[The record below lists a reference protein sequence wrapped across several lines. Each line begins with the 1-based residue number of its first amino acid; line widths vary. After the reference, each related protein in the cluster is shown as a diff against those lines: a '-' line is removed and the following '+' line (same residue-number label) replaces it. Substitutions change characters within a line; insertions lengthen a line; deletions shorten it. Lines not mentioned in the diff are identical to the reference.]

1 VSGAA
6 LLHFLRGAAERLRY
20 DCGPVAQGML
30 TRVVGMT
37 LEAVGIDAALGQ
49 RCVIA
54 GPAGRRIQAEVVGFA
69 AERVYLMPT
78 EKVSGLRP
86 GMRVRPVEFRA
97 DAPAG
102 DGLLGRVLGGSGE
115 PLDGRGPLSG
125 VRYVELEGPPI
136 NPLHRAP
143 IRKPL
148 DVGVRS
154 LNGLLTVGR
163 GQRLGIFAGSGVG
176 KSLLLGMMT
185 RFTEAEVTVVA
196 LVGERGR
203 EAREFIE
210 DILGER
216 GMRRAVVV
224 VSPADDAPLMR
235 IRCARLATR
244 IAEDFR
250 DRGRNVLLLMDSL
263 TRFAQAQREV
273 GLSVGEPPAARG
285 YPPSVFA
292 RIPDLVE
299 RAGNS
304 DTGKGS
310 ITAFYTV
317 LTEGDELQ
325 DPVADSARAI
335 LDGHIA
341 LSRTLAEEGLYPAVD
356 VEASISRAM
365 PAITDVAQR
374 ELAQEF
380 KKLYAR
386 FQQNRDL
393 ISVGAYAPGSDA
405 DTDRAIE
412 KMPGFR
418 AYLLQG
424 LDECVDRQTSVRQ
437 LAELFEAAPTAAA
450 APANTARAG
459 AVRAGANREGTNR

>member
-1 VSGAA
+1 M
-6 LLHFLRGAAERLRY
+6 
-20 DCGPVAQGML
+20 Q
-30 TRVVGMT
+30 
-37 LEAVGIDAALGQ
+37 
-49 RCVIA
+49 
-54 GPAGRRIQAEVVGFA
+54 
-69 AERVYLMPT
+69 
-78 EKVSGLRP
+78 
-86 GMRVRPVEFRA
+86 
-97 DAPAG
+97 
-102 DGLLGRVLGGSGE
+102 
-115 PLDGRGPLSG
+115 
-125 VRYVELEGPPI
+125 
-136 NPLHRAP
+136 
-143 IRKPL
+143 
-148 DVGVRS
+148 
-154 LNGLLTVGR
+154 
-163 GQRLGIFAGSGVG
+163 
-176 KSLLLGMMT
+176 
-185 RFTEAEVTVVA
+185 
-196 LVGERGR
+196 
-203 EAREFIE
+203 
-210 DILGER
+210 
-216 GMRRAVVV
+216 RAVVV

-304 DTGKGS
+304 ATGRGS

-317 LTEGDELQ
+317 LTEGDDLQ
-325 DPVADSARAI
+325 DPVSDSARAI
-335 LDGHIA
+335 LDGHIV

-356 VEASISRAM
+356 IEASISRAM
-365 PAITDVAQR
+365 PAITDAAQR

-424 LDECVDRQTSVRQ
+424 LDECVDRETSVRQ
-437 LAELFEAAPTAAA
+437 LAELFDGSPPAASV
-450 APANTARAG
+450 PANAPRAG
-459 AVRAGANREGTNR
+459 ALRAGGNREGASR